1 MGPVYAGGAVLPPLP
16 PLPLPG
22 VLVPRRVVADNLRL
36 LKEMLLNRDVDWS
49 VDQSS
54 GDGDRLM
61 FLWKTLVHL
70 GFHPL

>member
-22 VLVPRRVVADNLRL
+22 VLDPRCVVADSLCL
-36 LKEMLLNRDVDWS
+36 LIEMLLNRGVDWS
-49 VDQSS
+49 VDQS
-54 GDGDRLM
+54 GRDVNRLM
-61 FLWKTLVHL
+61 FLRKTLVHL